1 LSDGTPAATGATD
14 VLGAA
19 TTYPLLSA
27 VERPDGRLAARLSDA
42 WTEPAAS
49 SAIVL
54 AERRGAPVLVD
65 LPEERVE
72 ERELLERA
80 GFAVSRREAVVSFDV
95 RVALAALENAEPP
108 PGVDLRSAVDVDEA
122 MLRRLDD
129 ELRQDVPGTAGW
141 RSTPEG
147 FRESTFDDPAFDP
160 RTYLVAVD
168 CEFGALLG
176 LVRVWMN
183 EDGPRLGLVG
193 VRRGHRRRGTA
204 LALLA
209 HALRAVAEAGAE
221 SVTAEHDETNRASR
235 AVALRLGARR
245 VGTTL
250 QLVYEP
256 AEEVAG
262 AR

>member
-1 LSDGTPAATGATD
+1 LSAGTPAAVGATD
-14 VLGAA
+14 VLEAA
-19 TTYPLLSA
+19 TTYPTLSA
-27 VERPDGRLAARLSDA
+27 VERPDGRVVARPGEA
-42 WTEPAAS
+42 WTAVSADAAV
-49 SAIVL
+49 AL
-54 AERRGAPVLVD
+54 AERRGAPVLAHLED
-65 LPEERVE
+65 HEVE

-80 GFAVSRREAVVSFDV
+80 GFAVARREAVVAFDV
-95 RVALAALENAEPP
+95 RVALAALQSAEPP
-108 PGVDLRSAVDVDEA
+108 PGVDVRSAVDVDEA

-129 ELRQDVPGTAGW
+129 ELRQDVPGTVGW
-141 RSTPEG
+141 RSTPEA
-147 FRESTFDDPAFDP
+147 FRESTFADPAFDP

-176 LVRVWMN
+176 LVRIWMN
-183 EDGPRLGLVG
+183 RGGPRLGLVG

-209 HALRAVAEAGAE
+209 HALRAVAANGAD

-235 AVALRLGARR
+235 ALALRLGARR

-250 QLVYEP
+250 ELVYESV
-256 AEEVAG
+256 EEVAR